1 MSLKIDTAVRFLKN
15 PKVAQTAEHAKQEF
29 LSKKGLTASEIK
41 KALEQARAYSD
52 SHPVSSPFANPRQ
65 NNQMLPNKQQQ
76 VDKPSMWSVVFG
88 WIRNFLIAGCLA
100 YTAYKLIIKVFEL
113 TV

>member
-1 MSLKIDTAVRFLKN
+1 M
-15 PKVAQTAEHAKQEF
+15 AQTAEHAKREF
-29 LSKKGLTASEIK
+29 LSKKGLTPSEIK
-41 KALEQARAYSD
+41 KALEQASAYSD

-65 NNQMLPNKQQQ
+65 NNQMAPYNQMGGQQQQ
-76 VDKPSMWSVVFG
+76 VVKRSMWSVVFG

-100 YTAYKLIIKVFEL
+100 YTAYKLIIKVFES